1 MKILLFTARLYN
13 YGVFAFSVLLP
24 LCQNTNF
31 FCRGILSVIDALRIL
46 CGNTGLRSLCMRS
59 SYNRPGPKSVCS
71 RPAAFFPVLGLVR
84 SCGLAENL
92 DAIWMGL
99 HCSGEGWESCTT
111 PPGSVFLVF
120 FFLVFNCTVGEPQD
134 VLRIVKMHSL
144 PFPNLL
150 RLLFFFF
157 FPIQR
162 KAMKL

>member
-1 MKILLFTARLYN
+1 MHW
-13 YGVFAFSVLLP
+13 VFCVVTQDFDH
-24 LCQNTNF
+24 F
-31 FCRGILSVIDALRIL
+31 D
-46 CGNTGLRSLCMRS
+46 CMRS
-59 SYNRPGPKSVCS
+59 SYNCPGPKSVCS
-71 RPAAFFPVLGLVR
+71 RPAAFFLVLGLVR

-134 VLRIVKMHSL
+134 VLRIVNMHSL
-144 PFPNLL
+144 PFPNLV

-157 FPIQR
+157 FPFRGRQWNSLNKGLSKNINVTQINPGTNLTWSVFTYLNWA
-162 KAMKL
+162 KN

>member
-1 MKILLFTARLYN
+1 MHW
-13 YGVFAFSVLLP
+13 VFCVVTQDFDH
-24 LCQNTNF
+24 F
-31 FCRGILSVIDALRIL
+31 D
-46 CGNTGLRSLCMRS
+46 CMRS
-59 SYNRPGPKSVCS
+59 SYNCPGPKSVCS
-71 RPAAFFPVLGLVR
+71 RPAAFFLVLGLVK

-157 FPIQR
+157 FSHSEEGNETLNKGLSKNINVTQINPGTN
-162 KAMKL
+162 LT